1 MDLYS
6 QNFGLKC
13 LILLEMGLFSTIK
26 VHQNFHTMLLLLGL
40 EWFLLEFVFRK
51 RELNFMYFAF
61 ICKLNWDGGVI
72 NIFICLIYFFVFY
85 NFRPAFLVKE
95 RVIVKSLV
103 FSLEIYSI
111 RCTAN
116 LSKILSMKVL
126 PK

>member
-85 NFRPAFLVKE
+85 NFRPALSTIILGHASIHTNGYELIILFPRQGE
-95 RVIVKSLV
+95 SNCEV
-103 FSLEIYSI
+103 FSF
-111 RCTAN
+111 
-116 LSKILSMKVL
+116 L
-126 PK
+126 P